1 MSSIYY
7 DIAIF
12 STYRLVI
19 DILLSQRVRMKLK
32 LSSNFICR
40 HLKDVMHRFK
50 LYLILHS
57 QNRQNPENYPPRDF
71 LPILR
76 LLYRCIPRQF
86 DGPSS
91 TSKRDRDWLLKQI
104 CSDDLS
110 LATWDN
116 RVACLNWY
124 EAGVVSHRQTAMH
137 FIYQPVNPGMHR
149 STCQWSGQLTSV
161 TSGWHWV
168 PSYTSTVSTHC
179 NI

>member
-57 QNRQNPENYPPRDF
+57 QNRQNPDSRELSAARFFANSTST
-71 LPILR
+71 LS
-76 LLYRCIPRQF
+76 LL
-86 DGPSS
+86 SS
-91 TSKRDRDWLLKQI
+91 T
-104 CSDDLS
+104 
-110 LATWDN
+110 
-116 RVACLNWY
+116 V
-124 EAGVVSHRQTAMH
+124 
-137 FIYQPVNPGMHR
+137 
-149 STCQWSGQLTSV
+149 
-161 TSGWHWV
+161 
-168 PSYTSTVSTHC
+168 
-179 NI
+179 